1 MRISV
6 CSVCVDDQAKAL
18 AFYTEK
24 LGFTKKQDIPVGEH
38 RWLTVTGDDG
48 PDSVE
53 LVLEPDAHPAS
64 KTFKAALIED
74 GIPWTMFSVDDVQ
87 SEYERLKGIGVRFTQ
102 KPTDLGTCIVAV
114 LDDTCGNLIQLFEEK
129 AGT

>member
-1 MRISV
+1 MRIRLASV
-6 CSVCVDDQAKAL
+6 FVSDQDHAL
-18 AFYTEK
+18 RFYTEK
-24 LGFTKKQDIPVGEH
+24 LGFTKKQDIPMGEH

-64 KTFKAALIED
+64 RTFKEALIED

-87 SEYERLKGIGVRFTQ
+87 SEYERLKGLGVRFTQ
-102 KPTDLGTCIVAV
+102 EPTDLGTCIVAV

>member
-6 CSVCVDDQAKAL
+6 CSVCVDDQARAL

-24 LGFTKKQDIPVGEH
+24 LGFTKKQDIPMGEH

-64 KTFKAALIED
+64 RTFKAALNKD
-74 GIPWTMFSVDDVQ
+74 GIPWTMFLVEDVQ
-87 SEYERLKGIGVRFTQ
+87 AEYERLKGLDVRFTQ
-102 KPTDLGTCIVAV
+102 EPTDLGTVVAAV
-114 LDDTCGNLIQLFEEK
+114 LDDTCGNLIMLYQEK
-129 AGT
+129 PES